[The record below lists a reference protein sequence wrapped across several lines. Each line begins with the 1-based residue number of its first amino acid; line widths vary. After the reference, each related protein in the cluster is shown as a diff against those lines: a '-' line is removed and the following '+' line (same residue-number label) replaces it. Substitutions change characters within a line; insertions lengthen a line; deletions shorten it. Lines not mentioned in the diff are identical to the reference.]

1 MSNSEF
7 GLLTLQLSV
16 LLAAALSLGELF
28 RRMRQPRVIGEIA
41 AGVLVGLSVLGHFA
55 PALAA
60 HLFPAPGA
68 TSGRAAV
75 VEFIYN
81 LGLLLLMFASGAET
95 RSLFHRDDRRAVA
108 WLGTVGTGLPF
119 LIALLAAPLIPFQR
133 LMGSAQNRASALLV
147 IAIAVA
153 VTSIP
158 VISRILHDLG
168 VLHTRF
174 ARLVLGVAVLEDIAL
189 WAVLA
194 IATALATHGNVP
206 RAEISRH
213 VAITIAYF
221 ALGLLV
227 APRLLRFLGSAP
239 WNTLAR
245 TSPVGYAMVVLLAYT
260 ALADALGVNLV
271 FAAFLAGFA
280 LSTQRETHW
289 SDALATI
296 NKFAFAVFI
305 PLYFAVVGYRLDLSR
320 NLSLSMLLVFLV
332 LACVLKLLAS
342 GAGARLAGFELRD
355 CLNLA
360 VATNARGGPGIV
372 LASVAY
378 DAGIINAAFYTTLVL
393 VAVLTSQ
400 LAGWWLGAVL
410 RNGEALLQPAV
421 AEQAMQQEGGD
432 ELAALINKPVR
443 KFRDPPLLLE
453 FRRSGSCH
461 LRARRV
467 TRTSNAIGTLFGG
480 RHSRSLHA

>member
-7 GLLTLQLSV
+7 GLLTLQLCV
-16 LLAAALSLGELF
+16 LLAAALLLGELF

-41 AGVLVGLSVLGHFA
+41 AGVLAGPSLLGHFA
-55 PALAA
+55 PTIAA
-60 HLFPAPGA
+60 HVFPSPVGA
-68 TSGRAAV
+68 NGRTAV
-75 VEFIYN
+75 VEFVYN

-95 RSLFHRDDRRAVA
+95 RGLFHRDDRRAVA
-108 WLGTVGTGLPF
+108 WLGTVGTALPF
-119 LIALLAAPLIPFQR
+119 VVALVAAPLVPLHR
-133 LMGSAQNRASALLV
+133 VMGTAQNGTSALLV

-174 ARLVLGVAVLEDIAL
+174 ARLVLSVAVLEDIAL

-194 IATALATHGNVP
+194 VAAALATHGNVP
-206 RAEISRH
+206 RTQISQH
-213 VAITIAYF
+213 VVITIAYF
-221 ALGLLV
+221 AAGLVL
-227 APRLLRFLGSAP
+227 APRLLAWLGAAR
-239 WNTLAR
+239 WNTLAL
-245 TSPVGYAMVVLLAYT
+245 TSPVGYAIVVLLAYA
-260 ALADALGVNLV
+260 ALAGALGVSLV

-280 LSTQRETHW
+280 LSSAHDAQW
-289 SDALATI
+289 KDALGTI

-320 NLSLSMLLVFLV
+320 NFSLAMLLTFLV
-332 LACVLKLLAS
+332 LACVLKLVAS
-342 GAGARLAGFELRD
+342 GVGAHLAGFGFHE

-378 DAGIINAAFYTTLVL
+378 DSGIINAAFYTTLVL

-400 LAGWWLGAVL
+400 LAGWWLGAAL
-410 RNGEALLQPAV
+410 SRGEALLEPAP
-421 AEQAMQQEGGD
+421 ANSTSTEKSGE
-432 ELAALINKPVR
+432 ELAA
-443 KFRDPPLLLE
+443 
-453 FRRSGSCH
+453 
-461 LRARRV
+461 
-467 TRTSNAIGTLFGG
+467 
-480 RHSRSLHA
+480 

>member
-1 MSNSEF
+1 MSDSDF

-16 LLAAALSLGELF
+16 LLAAALSLGEIF
-28 RRMRQPRVIGEIA
+28 HRMRQPRVIGEIA
-41 AGVLVGLSVLGHFA
+41 AGVIVGPSVLGHFA
-55 PALAA
+55 PVLAA
-60 HLFPAPGA
+60 RFFPAPGA

-75 VEFIYN
+75 VQFIYN

-108 WLGTVGTGLPF
+108 WLGSVGTLLPF
-119 LIALLAAPLIPFQR
+119 AIAILAAPLIPFNR
-133 LMGSAQNRASALLV
+133 LMGAAQNRTSTLLV

-194 IATALATHGNVP
+194 VATAIAVHGSVP
-206 RAEISRH
+206 RAAILRH
-213 VAITIAYF
+213 VTVSLTYF
-221 ALGLLV
+221 AIGLLL
-227 APRLLRFLGSAP
+227 APRVLRWLGAVR
-239 WNTLAR
+239 WNALAR
-245 TSPVGYAMVVLLAYT
+245 TSPVGYAMVVLLAYA
-260 ALADALGVNLV
+260 ALADALGVSLV

-280 LSTQRETHW
+280 LSCGREAQW
-289 SDALATI
+289 GDALNAI

-320 NLSLSMLLVFLV
+320 NFSFVMFLTFLL

-342 GAGARLAGFELRD
+342 GAGARLAGFGLRD

-378 DAGIINAAFYTTLVL
+378 DAQIINAAFYTALVL

-400 LAGWWLGAVL
+400 LAGWWLGAVVSKGESLL
-410 RNGEALLQPAV
+410 RPAV
-421 AEQAMQQEGGD
+421 MNETPTQESGE
-432 ELAALINKPVR
+432 ELAA
-443 KFRDPPLLLE
+443 
-453 FRRSGSCH
+453 
-461 LRARRV
+461 
-467 TRTSNAIGTLFGG
+467 
-480 RHSRSLHA
+480 